1 MKTRTKALLLSL
13 SAVLLVAVSVLG
25 TVAYLTS
32 KQTVT
37 NTFTVGDV
45 KITLDEENVDE
56 DRYNSDGE
64 LTTETSVK
72 PADRDQA
79 NDYHLLPSATYPKDP
94 TVHVQANSEDCYVF
108 VKVTNDIQA
117 IEATGATTI
126 AEQMKVNGW
135 TQLKDANNNN
145 VENVYVYEGEFAT
158 TDENENKVIAKAAEV
173 KNLVVFQS
181 IKIAD
186 DVDNTTL
193 GKCQNK
199 TIEVI
204 AYAVQAEG
212 FTNALDAWQ
221 KTYGK

>member
-32 KQTVT
+32 TQTVT

-45 KITLDEENVDE
+45 KITLDEANVDE
-56 DRYNSDGE
+56 DKYTIDDGE
-64 LTTETSVK
+64 STTETV
-72 PADRDQA
+72 PERDQA

-108 VKVTNDIQA
+108 VKVTNGIQA
-117 IEATGATTI
+117 IEATGTTTI
-126 AEQMKVNGW
+126 AEQMKEKGW
-135 TQLKDANNNN
+135 TQLKDANNDN
-145 VENVYVYEGEFAT
+145 VENVYVYEGNFVT
-158 TDENENKVIAKAAEV
+158 TDENGNKVIAKTTTV
-173 KNLVVFQS
+173 IDLVVFEY
-181 IKIAD
+181 IDIAD

-193 GKCQNK
+193 GKYQNK

-221 KTYGK
+221 KTYGKN